1 MGGSLAGLR
10 AAEGLRRHGEDGP
23 ITIVGAEHQMPYDR
37 PPLSKQILTGKVG
50 EEATELRIEDGF
62 EAEWLLGTRATRLD
76 LDRRMVSTGAGD
88 IPFERLVIATGAHP
102 RQLPLAP
109 PGEGVHYLRTLE
121 DALTLR
127 HDMMAA
133 EHLVI
138 IGAGFIGLEVAA
150 SATELGKS
158 VTVLEELP
166 VPLERAVG
174 AEMGAALA
182 EWHRDHGVDVR
193 LGMGV
198 DVIEG
203 NGRPEGVRLASGE
216 VVPADTV
223 LVAIGVVPSI
233 GWLQGS
239 GVDLDNG
246 VLCDERLRVQ
256 VRGQSRPDVVAAGD
270 VTRWAH
276 PAYRKPVRI
285 EHWTNAA
292 EQGESAAVTLLQG
305 DQAPVYDPTPYFWS
319 DQHGAKIQFVGETEP
334 GDEIVMLEGGLHDSR
349 FAAAYGRDGRLVA
362 ALGMRRPVR
371 IMALQRLIHQGAAF
385 PPET

>member
-1 MGGSLAGLR
+1 
-10 AAEGLRRHGEDGP
+10 
-23 ITIVGAEHQMPYDR
+23 
-37 PPLSKQILTGKVG
+37 
-50 EEATELRIEDGF
+50 
-62 EAEWLLGTRATRLD
+62 
-76 LDRRMVSTGAGD
+76 
-88 IPFERLVIATGAHP
+88 
-102 RQLPLAP
+102 
-109 PGEGVHYLRTLE
+109 
-121 DALTLR
+121 
-127 HDMMAA
+127 
-133 EHLVI
+133 
-138 IGAGFIGLEVAA
+138 
-150 SATELGKS
+150 
-158 VTVLEELP
+158 
-166 VPLERAVG
+166 
-174 AEMGAALA
+174 
-182 EWHRDHGVDVR
+182 
-193 LGMGV
+193 MGV

-203 NGRPEGVRLASGE
+203 HGRPEGVRLASGE

-223 LVAIGVVPSI
+223 LVAIGVIPSI

-239 GVDLDNG
+239 GIDLDNG

-256 VRGQSRPDVVAAGD
+256 VRGKPRPDVVAAGD

-292 EQGESAAVTLLQG
+292 EQGESAALTLLQG

-334 GDEIVMLEGGLHDSR
+334 GDEIVMLEGGLPDSR

-385 PPET
+385 PPEL